1 VKKEKSILET
11 KVDNK
16 SIGQFFTN
24 QCISDYMAS
33 IIDCPLLDKK
43 EEIRILD
50 AGAGKG
56 ILTSSAALH
65 LFNNGFLKVHASL
78 YEIDLEVLPFLEANM
93 QKISQELSSK
103 NFIFSYEIHKKD
115 FILTR
120 PDKQKEKFHLAI
132 INPPYFKYS
141 SKKSIY
147 SEATKDLFKGNP
159 NIYAS
164 FMAVTA
170 ACLNINGQ
178 MIAIVPRSFT
188 SGLYF
193 KGFRS
198 YLMESTSLEHFHIF
212 KSRDRLFKDSEV
224 LQENIICKLTKRAQ
238 NQAIKISSS
247 NCYLDLK
254 YSYISEYPSIVI
266 LGKKGDN
273 DTIRIPEDAKDEE
286 ILRIIEKL
294 PSSFLDNQ
302 YYISTGPVVEH
313 RTREYINNKNI
324 NSTKVPLLR
333 MHNIK
338 PFCVKF
344 DGDHKKDAYFSL
356 ISDYKRHVQAN
367 ETYVLL
373 KRFSSKEEKRR
384 LTAGINDPLKVNTKF
399 LAIENHINYVG
410 IKNEKMELEEAFGI
424 ASIFNSTIMDRYFR
438 SISGS
443 TQVNATDIRMLRFP
457 TRREVKII
465 GKKLMNLNIL
475 NQENVDQ
482 IINQSIM
489 SKNDK

>member
-1 VKKEKSILET
+1 
-11 KVDNK
+11 
-16 SIGQFFTN
+16 
-24 QCISDYMAS
+24 MAS
-33 IIDCPLLDKK
+33 IIDCPLFDRK

-56 ILTSSAALH
+56 ILSSSAVLY
-65 LFNNGFLKVHASL
+65 LFNNGFLKVHVSL
-78 YEIDLEVLPFLEANM
+78 YETDLQVLPSLEANM
-93 QKISQELSSK
+93 KKISEELSSK
-103 NFIFSYEIHKKD
+103 NFIFSYEIHNKD

-120 PDKQKEKFHLAI
+120 PDKQKERFQVAI

-147 SEATKDLFKGNP
+147 SDATKDLFIGNP

-164 FMAVTA
+164 FMAVTT
-170 ACLNINGQ
+170 ACLDINGQ

-198 YLMESTSLEHFHIF
+198 YIMKSTSLEHFHIF
-212 KSRDRLFKDSEV
+212 KSRNKLFKNSEV
-224 LQENIICKLTKRAQ
+224 LQENIICKFTKRSQ

-247 NCYLDLK
+247 NCHLDLK
-254 YSYISEYPSIVI
+254 YSFISEYPSMAI

-273 DTIRIPEDAKDEE
+273 ATIRIPENEQDGE
-286 ILRIIEKL
+286 ILSIVEKL

-313 RTREYINNKNI
+313 RTREYINNQNI
-324 NSTKVPLLR
+324 SSTKVPLLR

-344 DGDHKKDAYFSL
+344 DGKHKKDAYFSL

-384 LTAGINDPLKVNTKF
+384 LTAGIHDPLKVNAQF

-457 TRREVKII
+457 TRKEVKLI
-465 GKKLMNLNIL
+465 GNKLMNLHSL

-482 IINQSIM
+482 VINQIIM